1 MLISSFMLLRADA
14 DVLCRALGP
23 LVVTD
28 ELGPVVDRLLATARG
43 AEDLAEVQREMEAHA
58 ATVNALL
65 EHSLSGKRRACDLDA
80 STPAEVVSLAGT
92 FASVIPEIIGAP
104 LVRSPA
110 LVEIVRMER
119 EGALEEF
126 RRRAESD
133 GWCSPTAGE
142 RGLVLGWP
150 TDVAPRDV
158 ENWLATAPDQGAA
171 KPLLEAIR
179 KGAPFDWRGTAD
191 LMLQG
196 VRRASEAGSDPRG
209 WPWEVTHRLALLLL
223 AAQAFAA
230 SRAMHRDRHKRFIA
244 LDASPVQHDLL
255 SDWRDLSKSREAME
269 STVEDGWVEIIAPG
283 KRIGLHFNIHDT
295 PERVIH
301 AVRDWRGWE
310 GLRHWAALQCLL
322 TIAGRT
328 GRIRWKLEDHM
339 DALGYGERS
348 RRDDNVRRAVADEVE
363 LLTRLELTVY
373 HRNGE
378 LRMRGPLFST
388 TLRAERTSGSRWA
401 LEGLELAVHPALY
414 EGVRS
419 PGGALGNLWAPAPA
433 DLARIDHARHPYAL
447 ALGLILPI
455 RWRWDLAKGREC
467 VTLTGRGLLDAAG
480 LRLDPRKPGRT
491 WEALERNLDALKR
504 IGGLGRVEWDPGG
517 ERTLAGRC
525 HLYPPQ
531 WVRDRLIHRVRPA
544 ERPPSPSVLTGG
556 ELRAW
561 RSARGL
567 TQAQTAELLGLGIR
581 TIRRAEADEKAALGR
596 SVTRAL
602 GRLGDR

>member
-14 DVLCRALGP
+14 GVLCKALGP
-23 LVVTD
+23 LVVAD
-28 ELGPVVDRLLATARG
+28 ELNPVVDRLLATARG
-43 AEDLAEVQREMEAHA
+43 ADDLAEVQREMEAYA
-58 ATVNALL
+58 ATVNALM
-65 EHSLSGKRRACDLDA
+65 EHSLSGKRRACELEA

-92 FASVIPEIIGAP
+92 FASAIPEVIGAP

-110 LVEIVRMER
+110 LVEMVRMER

-126 RRRAESD
+126 RRCAESD

-142 RGLVLGWP
+142 RGLVLDWP
-150 TDVAPRDV
+150 ADVAPRDV

-171 KPLLEAIR
+171 EPLIEAIR
-179 KGAPFDWRGTAD
+179 KGAPFDWRWTAA

-196 VRRASEAGSDPRG
+196 VRRASETGSDPRG

-230 SRAMHRDRHKRFIA
+230 SRAMHRDRHRRFMAI
-244 LDASPVQHDLL
+244 DASDVHHAYV
-255 SDWRDLSKSREAME
+255 SDRRDMPKSREAID
-269 STVEDGWVEIIAPG
+269 STVENGWVEIIAPG
-283 KRIGLHFNIHDT
+283 KRIGLQLNMHDT

-301 AVRDWRGWE
+301 AVRDWRGWA

-322 TIAGRT
+322 TSEGRT
-328 GRIRWKLEDHM
+328 GRIRWRLEDHM
-339 DALGYGERS
+339 DVLGYADRS
-348 RRDDNVRRAVADEVE
+348 RRDDDVRRAVADEVE
-363 LLTRLELTVY
+363 LLTRLELAVY
-373 HRNGE
+373 HRSGE
-378 LRMRGPLFST
+378 LRIRRPLFSIT
-388 TLRAERTSGSRWA
+388 HTAERRSGSKWA

-419 PGGALGNLWAPAPA
+419 PNGTLGNLWAPAPA
-433 DLARIDHARHPYAL
+433 ELARINHAQHPYAL

-455 RWRWDLAKGREC
+455 RWRWDLVQGREC
-467 VTLTGRGLLDAAG
+467 VTLTGQGLLDAAG
-480 LRLDPRKPGRT
+480 LRIDPCKPGRA
-491 WEALERNLDALKR
+491 WDALERNLDELAR

-517 ERTLAGRC
+517 QRTLAGRC
-525 HLYPPQ
+525 RLYPPQ
-531 WVRDRLIHRVRPA
+531 WVRDRIIHRVRPV
-544 ERPPSPSVLTGG
+544 ERPPTPSVLTGG

-561 RSARGL
+561 RSARGW
-567 TQAQTAELLGLGIR
+567 TQAQTAELLGIGIR

-602 GRLGDR
+602 VRLGDR